1 MYFFQPIF
9 ELGVGGGHAIND
21 HECQPNKI
29 LREKCYN
36 PTKKG
41 IINEKIVDTD
51 YFSYIDS

>member
-1 MYFFQPIF
+1 MEFLQVIF
-9 ELGVGGGHAIND
+9 ELGRKHALID
-21 HECQPNKI
+21 HESQPNKI

-41 IINEKIVDTD
+41 IINEQFVDTD